1 MYVSVFKRK
10 KGTYMAKKI
19 ITNIYEQELK
29 SVIERVRKLDGAPLE
44 KLYADVCSTA
54 KRLKIKNG
62 AELMRRQI
70 YYQLQVKKYGDLGR
84 KYKNQLLQYMN
95 GASKDYKVKDKVIP
109 ANGTVLRRT
118 WKGQQYVVENKDGV
132 YYYEGQA
139 FTSLSAV
146 AKHITGH
153 ERSGPAFFGL
163 AKKD

>member
-1 MYVSVFKRK
+1 
-10 KGTYMAKKI
+10 MAKKV

-29 SVIERVRKLDGAPLE
+29 NVIERVRQLDGAPLE

-62 AELMRRQI
+62 GELMRRQI
-70 YYQLQVKKYGDLGR
+70 YYHLQTKKYGDLGR

-95 GASKDYKVKDKVIP
+95 TLGIDYKVVNKIEP
-109 ANGTVLRRT
+109 ASGTILTRT
-118 WKGQQYVVENKDGV
+118 WKGRQYVVENKDGA
-132 YYYEGQA
+132 YHYEGQT

-153 ERSGPAFFGL
+153 ERSGPAFFGVT
-163 AKKD
+163 KKD